1 MVRTVEA
8 VIDPHGNVRLLE
20 PLELPGVR
28 RALVLILEEPGA
40 NDAAVLSERALAKDW
55 DKPEEDAAWSHLQ
68 PPR

>member
-1 MVRTVEA
+1 
-8 VIDPHGNVRLLE
+8 
-20 PLELPGVR
+20 
-28 RALVLILEEPGA
+28 VLILEEPGA

>member
-1 MVRTVEA
+1 MIRTVEA

-20 PLELPGVR
+20 HVELSGVR
-28 RALVLILEEPGA
+28 RAFVMILEDTGA

>member
-8 VIDPHGNVRLLE
+8 VIDPRGNVRLLE
-20 PLELPGVR
+20 PVELPGVR
-28 RALVLILEEPGA
+28 RAFVMILEDA
-40 NDAAVLSERALAKDW
+40 STNDTALLSERALAKDW